1 MNTSKHAQKRSQQ
14 RAIPPMMIDLLLQFG
29 STERAG
35 TGVSKIFFDKISRR
49 RVKAYAGPLASLLD
63 DHLDVYAVVSDD
75 LKVITAGHRTERFF
89 GH

>member
-1 MNTSKHAQKRSQQ
+1 MHITKHAQTRCQQ

-29 STERAG
+29 SSERSG
-35 TGVSKIFFDKISRR
+35 TGVSQLFFDKTSRR

-75 LKVITAGHRTERFF
+75 LKVITTGHRTKRFLSQ
-89 GH
+89 